1 MVEFSKKSHEQLI
14 NKWRQNAE
22 FVKAYEELEE
32 EFALL
37 DEAIKARKEQKL
49 TQTEVALRMGAPRS
63 AVCRLERGLVSG
75 KMPSLPTLK
84 RYAKAIGKKVE
95 IRLI

>member
-49 TQTEVALRMGAPRS
+49 TQTEVALRMGVPRS

-75 KMPSLPTLK
+75 KMPSLPALK

>member
-1 MVEFSKKSHEQLI
+1 MFKFSAKTHDQLLD
-14 NKWRQNAE
+14 KWRENPE
-22 FVKAYEELEE
+22 FVKEYNELEE

-37 DEAIKARKEQKL
+37 DEAIKARKEQQL
-49 TQTEVALRMGAPRS
+49 TQTEVAARMGVPRS

-75 KMPSLPTLK
+75 KMPTIPMLR

-95 IRLI
+95 IRLV

>member
-49 TQTEVALRMGAPRS
+49 TQTEVALRMGVPRS

-75 KMPSLPTLK
+75 KMPSLPTPK

>member
-32 EFALL
+32 EFTLL

-49 TQTEVALRMGAPRS
+49 TQTEVALRMGVPRS

>member
-49 TQTEVALRMGAPRS
+49 TQTEVALRMGVPRS
-63 AVCRLERGLVSG
+63 AICRLERGLVSG

>member
-49 TQTEVALRMGAPRS
+49 TQTEVALRMGVPRS

>member
-49 TQTEVALRMGAPRS
+49 TQPEVALRMGVPRS

-75 KMPSLPTLK
+75 KMPSPAYT
-84 RYAKAIGKKVE
+84 
-95 IRLI
+95 

>member
-49 TQTEVALRMGAPRS
+49 TQTEVALRMGVPRS

-84 RYAKAIGKKVE
+84 RYAKAIGKKVV

>member
-22 FVKAYEELEE
+22 FVEAYEELEE
-32 EFALL
+32 EFALF

-49 TQTEVALRMGAPRS
+49 TQTEVALRMGVPRS

>member
-37 DEAIKARKEQKL
+37 DEAITARKEQKL
-49 TQTEVALRMGAPRS
+49 TQTEVALRMGVPRS

>member
-22 FVKAYEELEE
+22 FVKAYEELDE

-49 TQTEVALRMGAPRS
+49 TQTEVALRMGVPRS

>member
-37 DEAIKARKEQKL
+37 DHSCPK
-49 TQTEVALRMGAPRS
+49 
-63 AVCRLERGLVSG
+63 
-75 KMPSLPTLK
+75 
-84 RYAKAIGKKVE
+84 
-95 IRLI
+95 

>member
-1 MVEFSKKSHEQLI
+1 MVEFSRKSHEQLI

-49 TQTEVALRMGAPRS
+49 TQTEVALRMGVPRS

>member
-1 MVEFSKKSHEQLI
+1 MVESSKKSHEQLI

-49 TQTEVALRMGAPRS
+49 TQTEVALRMGVPRS

>member
-14 NKWRQNAE
+14 NKWRQTAE

-49 TQTEVALRMGAPRS
+49 TQTEVALRMGVPRS

>member
-49 TQTEVALRMGAPRS
+49 TQTEVALRMEVPRS

>member
-22 FVKAYEELEE
+22 FVKAYKELEE

-49 TQTEVALRMGAPRS
+49 TQTEVALRMGVPRS

>member
-22 FVKAYEELEE
+22 FAKAYEELEE

-49 TQTEVALRMGAPRS
+49 TQTEVALRMGVPRS

>member
-49 TQTEVALRMGAPRS
+49 TQTEVALRMGVPRS

-84 RYAKAIGKKVE
+84 QYAKAIGKKVE